1 MSSNREIV
9 AIAHNIRSLHNVG
22 SIFRT
27 ADGAGVS
34 HLYLTGYTGTPP
46 RSEIAKV
53 ALGSELVVPWSNVKN
68 IATAIKQLK
77 AKGYSVV
84 ALEQDPRAID
94 YKTAQLPNK
103 VALIVGNEVRGVSKP
118 LRDQCD
124 YIIEIPML
132 GDRKSLNVSVAFG
145 IAAFELAR

>member
-9 AIAHNIRSLHNVG
+9 VIAHNIRSLHNVG

-53 ALGSELVVPWSNVKN
+53 ALGSELVVPWSSVKN

-94 YKTAQLPNK
+94 YKTAQLR
-103 VALIVGNEVRGVSKP
+103 EYMSKG
-118 LRDQCD
+118 
-124 YIIEIPML
+124 IETL
-132 GDRKSLNVSVAFG
+132 FAQR
-145 IAAFELAR
+145 